1 MEYIVSLVNKNNW
14 EDMPICRKIEAEN
27 AKTAKQLLIREI
39 VASAERFYL
48 LDSDYQ
54 IIIKENK

>member
-1 MEYIVSLVNKNNW
+1 MEYIVFLVNKNNW

-39 VASAERFYL
+39 VVSAERFYL
-48 LDSDYQ
+48 EDSDYQ
-54 IIIKENK
+54 IVIENK